1 MKPPPHEQYDKKPRH
16 NANSRSAL
24 RAGVRRIYLPP
35 PLDAQAG
42 AEMQTRLSPRLQ
54 SDPVG
59 PLYGNAMECLPVPSA
74 GDGSAVIHYTTI
86 YKVFARWSD
95 DGSLDQ
101 AFIASVQH
109 LAAQN
114 HLDLSILHGDG
125 SNTVAKKGGDGIGY
139 SGHKHQ
145 KGEKVLAIVE
155 NNGFVL
161 APLPVA
167 PVNEADTVLLPDGL
181 NALKRVARLTD
192 LTIAGS
198 YLNLDGGFDSRRNRK
213 AIFNAG
219 LVPNVKENPRN
230 RKTLKRGRKRLFNA
244 AIHSLRLCV
253 ERTFAW
259 EDKFKRLLL
268 RFEFKQQRHYGMKLM
283 AYTLINLRPFCGA

>member
-1 MKPPPHEQYDKKPRH
+1 
-16 NANSRSAL
+16 
-24 RAGVRRIYLPP
+24 
-35 PLDAQAG
+35 
-42 AEMQTRLSPRLQ
+42 MQWK
-54 SDPVG
+54 
-59 PLYGNAMECLPVPSA
+59 CLPVPVA
-74 GDGSAVIHYTTI
+74 DDGTARIHYTTI
-86 YKVFARWSD
+86 YKVFARWCD
-95 DGSLDQ
+95 DGSLER
-101 AFIASVQH
+101 AFIASVRH
-109 LAAQN
+109 LAAHS

-139 SGHKHQ
+139 CGHKHQ

-181 NALKRVARLTD
+181 NALKRVARVAD
-192 LTIAGS
+192 LEIEGA

-219 LVPNVKENPRN
+219 LIPNVKENPRN
-230 RKTLKRGRKRLFNA
+230 RKVAKRGRKRLFNA
-244 AIHSLRLCV
+244 AVHSLRLCV

-268 RFEFKQQRHYGMKLM
+268 RFEFKQPRHYGMKLM
-283 AYTLINLRPFCGA
+283 AYTLINLRPFLRCLKTDPLVGERKAGRGGEAR